1 MEKKLYIGNLAWT
14 TTTESLKAAFSKA
27 GEVVDA
33 IVMTENMSG
42 RSRGFGFVT
51 MATDEAT
58 DAAIAMFNEQEL
70 EGRNLVVNRARPKTE
85 NPSGG
90 PRRDFGGRGGN
101 DRGGDRGG
109 NDRGFRR
116 DY

>member
-1 MEKKLYIGNLAWT
+1 MGEKKLYVGNLAWT
-14 TTTESLKAAFSKA
+14 TTTDSLKAAFSKA

-58 DAAIAMFNEQEL
+58 DAAIAMFNEQDL
-70 EGRNLVVNRARPKTE
+70 DGRNLVVNRARPKTE
-85 NPSGG
+85 NPTGG
-90 PRRDFGGRGGN
+90 PRRDCGGRGN

-109 NDRGFRR
+109 DRGFRR